1 MLLSDKNAVIYGA
14 AGAIGATVARA
25 FAAEGAT
32 VYLTGRNATALDTV
46 AKAITESGGTAYTA
60 AVDATDEDAVE
71 SHAGTVVAQA
81 GSLDISFNAIAVPQ
95 EGIQGTPLTEL
106 TLERFTLPVQTYMA
120 SHFLTTRA
128 AARRMVPR
136 RSGVIL
142 TLTAT
147 PARLAAP
154 LTGGMAPA
162 WAGIE
167 ALTRALSAELAPR
180 GIRALCLRPDA
191 LPETATIDVVFGQHA
206 KTAGLTREQFTGMMA
221 GLTHRQRF
229 PTLAE
234 VASAAVFAVS
244 DRAAAITGTVLNLS
258 GGSVTD

>member
-1 MLLSDKNAVIYGA
+1 MLLADKNAVIYGA

-32 VYLTGRNATALDTV
+32 VFLTGRNAAALDTV
-46 AKAITESGGTAYTA
+46 AKEITESGGTVHTA
-60 AVDATDEDAVE
+60 VVDATDEDAVE
-71 SHAGTVVAQA
+71 NHVGSVVAQA
-81 GSLDISFNAIAVPQ
+81 GSLNISFNAIAVPQ
-95 EGIQGTPLTEL
+95 QGIQGTPLAEL
-106 TLERFTLPVQTYMA
+106 TLERFALPVQTYMT

-128 AARRMVPR
+128 AARRMIPQ

-167 ALTRALSAELAPR
+167 ALT
-180 GIRALCLRPDA
+180 G
-191 LPETATIDVVFGQHA
+191 V
-206 KTAGLTREQFTGMMA
+206 TREQFTAMMV
-221 GLTHRQRF
+221 GLTHRKRF
-229 PTLAE
+229 PALAE
-234 VASAAVFAVS
+234 VASAAVFAAS
-244 DRAAAITGTVLNLS
+244 DHAAAITGTVLNLS
-258 GGSVTD
+258 GGSITD

>member
-1 MLLSDKNAVIYGA
+1 MLLADKNAVIYGA

-32 VYLTGRNATALDTV
+32 VFLTGRNAAELDTV
-46 AKAITESGGTAYTA
+46 AKEITASGGTAHTA
-60 AVDATDEDAVE
+60 VVDAADEDAVE
-71 SHAGTVVAQA
+71 GHADTVVTQA
-81 GSLDISFNAIAVPQ
+81 GSLDISFNAISVPQ
-95 EGIQGTPLTEL
+95 EGIQGTPLAEL
-106 TLERFTLPVQTYMA
+106 TTERFILPVTTYMT

-128 AARRMVPR
+128 AARRMVPQG
-136 RSGVIL
+136 SGVIL

-167 ALTRALSAELAPR
+167 ALTRTLSAELASY

-206 KTAGLTREQFTGMMA
+206 KTAGMSREQFDAMMV
-221 GLTHRQRF
+221 GLTHRKRY
-229 PTLAE
+229 PALAE
-234 VASAAVFAVS
+234 VASAAVFAAS
-244 DRAAAITGTVLNLS
+244 DQAAAITGTVLNLS
-258 GGSVTD
+258 GGSITD

>member
-1 MLLSDKNAVIYGA
+1 MLLADKNAVIYGA

-32 VYLTGRNATALDTV
+32 VFLTGRNAAALDTV
-46 AKAITESGGTAYTA
+46 DKEITASGGTAHTSV
-60 AVDATDEDAVE
+60 VDATDEDAVE
-71 SHAGTVVAQA
+71 DHVSTVAAQA

-95 EGIQGTPLTEL
+95 EGIQGTPLAEL
-106 TLERFTLPVQTYMA
+106 TLERFTLPVHTYLT

-128 AARRMVPR
+128 AARRMIPQ

-167 ALTRALSAELAPR
+167 ALTRALSAELGPH
-180 GIRALCLRPDA
+180 GVRALCLRPDA

-206 KTAGLTREQFTGMMA
+206 KTAGLTREQFTAMMV
-221 GLTHRQRF
+221 GLTHRKHF

-234 VASAAVFAVS
+234 VASAAVFAAS
-244 DRAAAITGTVLNLS
+244 DHAAAITGTVLNLS

>member
-1 MLLSDKNAVIYGA
+1 MLLANKNAVIYGA
-14 AGAIGATVARA
+14 AGAIGSAVARA

-32 VYLTGRNATALDTV
+32 VFLTGRNAAALDTV
-46 AKAITESGGTAYTA
+46 AKEISASGGTAHTA
-60 AVDATDEDAVE
+60 VVDATDEDAVE
-71 SHAGTVVAQA
+71 DHASTIAQA
-81 GSLDISFNAIAVPQ
+81 GKLDISFNAISVPQ
-95 EGIQGTPLTEL
+95 EGVQGTPLAEL
-106 TLERFTLPVQTYMA
+106 TLERFALPVHTYMH

-128 AARRMVPR
+128 AARRMLDQE
-136 RSGVIL
+136 SGVIL

-167 ALTRALSAELAPR
+167 ALTRALSAELAPH

-206 KTAGLTREQFTGMMA
+206 SAHGVTREQITAMFA
-221 GLTHRQRF
+221 GLTHRKRF

-234 VASAAVFAVS
+234 VASAAVFAAS
-244 DRAAAITGTVLNLS
+244 DHAAALTGTVLNLS
-258 GGSVTD
+258 GGSLTD